1 MVFAMYLASLGA
13 ETMLFANSR
22 IICLKEMQTFK
33 FKSTE
38 IGDAAQ
44 L

>member
-1 MVFAMYLASLGA
+1 MVFATCLASLGA
-13 ETMLFANSR
+13 KTMLFANSR
-22 IICLKEMQTFK
+22 SICLKEMQTFK
-33 FKSTE
+33 FKPTE